1 MEIFLKVESMAFAI
15 GLDIGCDNKQ
25 CVKDDPNVLEM
36 SKACNCHLLKWEKLH
51 NGRFQGKI
59 KSLLWD
65 MSLRC
70 LLDIQAEL
78 LCEEL
83 AIRVWLLGHR
93 AERDIEIG
101 ELVYKW
107 Y

>member
-1 MEIFLKVESMAFAI
+1 M
-15 GLDIGCDNKQ
+15 
-25 CVKDDPNVLEM
+25 
-36 SKACNCHLLKWEKLH
+36 
-51 NGRFQGKI
+51 
-59 KSLLWD
+59 

-78 LCEEL
+78 LCEQL
-83 AIRVWLLGHR
+83 AIRIWLLGDR